1 MTKTSLTILWLAAAG
16 LGGSVAWVK
25 MNQSHQAEATTSR
38 ARGETLFKTFPAPQI
53 GRISIKSAK
62 DKVTLVKGDNGW
74 TVAER
79 GDYPADAKRV
89 NELLENLE
97 DVKITQCIQA
107 GPTYDKRFGMD
118 PVADTPEEHG
128 IQIIFSAANDTQ
140 LASVTLGKTLESNSG
155 GLFGMG
161 GGITGRFVRNR
172 AEPDA
177 VYVTSETFPRVVAT
191 PKDWLREDFIAIE
204 KVKSIAVT
212 MPNKKDF
219 KPWKLVRPDE
229 VSEFKLAGAAK
240 DEKLDAPTITPL
252 KSLFSYARFEDV
264 APKAALKELEKSP
277 DLHVVTIET
286 VEGFTYTVRFA
297 PQKADDKKKDGPA
310 PASAAQNYLLTVKVS
325 AKIPKERKKAK
336 DEKKEDAKKLDETF
350 ATRTKE
356 LGEKLEKEKQLE
368 GRVFEVTRWPIEALL
383 KNRSQLLA
391 KTTAP
396 AGPGAMRPSPGMRP
410 QPGRPIQAV
419 TPAIPIPPMLPDKT
433 KPKPAPKPPVKPKP
447 AAPKDKPTPDSTPAV
462 KPKPAPAKPK
472 PTPAPAKTAAPKPKP
487 QPAPAKPAPAPK
499 PPVKPAPAGADKP
512 APPKQPAAAKP
523 AEPKPGDAKTPA
535 NQPDAAPKSN

>member
-38 ARGETLFKTFPAPQI
+38 TRGETLFETFPSAQI
-53 GRISIKSAK
+53 ARISIKSAK
-62 DKVTLVKGDNGW
+62 DKVTLVKGDKGW

-79 GDYPADAKRV
+79 DGYPADAKRI
-89 NELLENLE
+89 NELLSDLE
-97 DVKITQCIQA
+97 DVKITQGIQA

-118 PVADTPEEHG
+118 PVADTPETHG

-161 GGITGRFVRNR
+161 GGVTGRFIRNR

-177 VYVTSETFPRVVAT
+177 VYVTSETFPRVAAT

-204 KVKSIAVT
+204 KIKSITVT

-240 DEKLDAPTITPL
+240 DEKLDPPAVTPL

-264 APKAALKELEKSP
+264 TSKDAAKQLNKSP
-277 DLHVVTIET
+277 DLRVVTIET

-297 PQKADDKKKDGPA
+297 PKAKKADDKKAGKPGATP
-310 PASAAQNYLLTVKVS
+310 AQNYLLTVQVK
-325 AKIPKERKKAK
+325 ANIPKQRKKAK
-336 DEKKEDAKKLDETF
+336 DEKKEDVKKLDEAF
-350 ATRTKE
+350 AKRSKE
-356 LGEKLEKEKQLE
+356 LSEKLEKEKQLE
-368 GRVFEVTRWPIEALL
+368 GYVFEVTRWPIEALL
-383 KNRSQLLA
+383 KDRSQLLA
-391 KTTAP
+391 KTTP
-396 AGPGAMRPSPGMRP
+396 ATPGGAGGMKRQPHPGSGMPHPPR
-410 QPGRPIQAV
+410 RRIEAV
-419 TPAIPIPPMLPDKT
+419 TPPVAIPPLLPDN
-433 KPKPAPKPPVKPKP
+433 KPKAGTDKPKQP
-447 AAPKDKPTPDSTPAV
+447 TPKD
-462 KPKPAPAKPK
+462 
-472 PTPAPAKTAAPKPKP
+472 KPKP
-487 QPAPAKPAPAPK
+487 QPAPAKPAKITPAPAK
-499 PPVKPAPAGADKP
+499 PAAEKPKPQPAPVKPTEQKPAPAPAKP
-512 APPKQPAAAKP
+512 AAPKKPKEATPPAKP
-523 AEPKPGDAKTPA
+523 AEPKQSPAPEKKSAPEPPADPAK
-535 NQPDAAPKSN
+535 AP

>member
-38 ARGETLFKTFPAPQI
+38 TRGETLFETFPSAQI
-53 GRISIKSAK
+53 ARISIKSAK
-62 DKVTLVKGDNGW
+62 DKVTLVKGDKGW

-79 GDYPADAKRV
+79 DGYPADTKRI
-89 NELLENLE
+89 NELLSDLE
-97 DVKITQCIQA
+97 DVKITQGIQA

-118 PVADTPEEHG
+118 PVADTPEAHG

-161 GGITGRFVRNR
+161 GGVTGRFIRNR

-204 KVKSIAVT
+204 KIKSISVT

-229 VSEFKLAGAAK
+229 VSEFKLSGAAK
-240 DEKLDAPTITPL
+240 DEKLDPPAVTPL

-264 APKAALKELEKSP
+264 TSKDAAKQLNKSP
-277 DLHVVTIET
+277 DLRVVAIET

-297 PQKADDKKKDGPA
+297 PKPKKADDKKAGKPG
-310 PASAAQNYLLTVKVS
+310 ASAAQNYLLTVQVK
-325 AKIPKERKKAK
+325 ANIPKQRKKAK
-336 DEKKEDAKKLDETF
+336 DEKKEDVKKLDEAF
-350 ATRTKE
+350 AKRSKE
-356 LGEKLEKEKQLE
+356 LSEKLEKEKQLE
-368 GRVFEVTRWPIEALL
+368 GYVFEVTRWPIEALL
-383 KNRSQLLA
+383 KERSQLIA
-391 KTTAP
+391 KTTP
-396 AGPGAMRPSPGMRP
+396 ATPGGMNRQPHPGTGMPHPPR
-410 QPGRPIQAV
+410 RRIEAV
-419 TPAIPIPPMLPDKT
+419 TPPVAIPPLLPDN
-433 KPKPAPKPPVKPKP
+433 KPKTDADKPKQ
-447 AAPKDKPTPDSTPAV
+447 STPKN
-462 KPKPAPAKPK
+462 KPQPQ
-472 PTPAPAKTAAPKPKP
+472 P
-487 QPAPAKPAPAPK
+487 QPAPAKPAVKK
-499 PPVKPAPAGADKP
+499 PQPQPAPAKP
-512 APPKQPAAAKP
+512 AAPKEATPPSKP
-523 AEPKPGDAKTPA
+523 AEPKQSPA
-535 NQPDAAPKSN
+535 PEKKSAPEPPAAPAKAP